1 MANKNIKMTADGATM
16 YFEHV
21 LPNEVRRGH
30 QSHKSGAGTHGMR
43 KQVRVRGNEAKR
55 KWLDSED

>member
-30 QSHKSGAGTHGMR
+30 QSHKSGAGVHGQR
-43 KQVRVRGNEAKR
+43 KKVRIRGVNAKR
-55 KWLDSED
+55 AWLEE